1 MYNYESVIIVDSQL
15 SNEQLEALVGKY
27 SKLLTEHS
35 AKVEKVE
42 LWGKRELAHEVDGY
56 KYGTYLNFFY
66 TSSAADTVAS
76 LNAMLRIDE
85 KVIKFQTHRVGDTR
99 KKYKL
104 NRRYVQTQEFADA

>member
-15 SNEQLEALVGKY
+15 ANEQLEALVKKY
-27 SKLLTEHS
+27 SDLLTQHS

-56 KYGTYLNFFY
+56 KYGIYLNFIY
-66 TSSAADTVAS
+66 SATAEDTVPS
-76 LNAMLRIDE
+76 LNSMLRIDE
-85 KVIKFQTHRVGDTR
+85 NVIKFQTHRTGNSR
-99 KKYKL
+99 KKYKV